1 MVPLGGN
8 IQTQQKLED
17 FNQPRR
23 ESWKDTQVTVTDD
36 LDDLAPQ
43 GTETCGAEV
52 TCSELLG
59 QACRLFPLTWV
70 FWELRCSLTPLGM
83 GARPLGHGDQLHR
96 SCTDIHTHS
105 HGTRQNP
112 NAGYFT
118 KASRKGTGH
127 FWSRCV
133 CVSPCLGCLRYV
145 PSPKIPHTLI
155 KVGVILIGVESEA
168 LRPKETQLSGGT
180 GI

>member
-8 IQTQQKLED
+8 IQIQQKLED
-17 FNQPRR
+17 FSQPRR
-23 ESWKDTQVTVTDD
+23 ESRKDTQVTVTDD
-36 LDDLAPQ
+36 IDDLAPQ

-52 TCSELLG
+52 TCSELWG

-70 FWELRCSLTPLGM
+70 FPELRCSLTPLSM

-96 SCTDIHTHS
+96 SCTDVHTHS
-105 HGTRQNP
+105 HGARQKP

-133 CVSPCLGCLRYV
+133 CVTPVLGVSGMFPHLRF
-145 PSPKIPHTLI
+145 PTPL
-155 KVGVILIGVESEA
+155 
-168 LRPKETQLSGGT
+168 
-180 GI
+180 

>member
-8 IQTQQKLED
+8 IQTQQKLDD
-17 FNQPRR
+17 FSQPRR

-36 LDDLAPQ
+36 INDLAPQ

-59 QACRLFPLTWV
+59 QACRFFPLTWV
-70 FWELRCSLTPLGM
+70 FRELRYSLTPLGM
-83 GARPLGHGDQLHR
+83 GA
-96 SCTDIHTHS
+96 SFTDIHTHS
-105 HGTRQNP
+105 HGTRQKP

-133 CVSPCLGCLRYV
+133 HVSPCLGCLRYV

-155 KVGVILIGVESEA
+155 KVGVILI
-168 LRPKETQLSGGT
+168 L
-180 GI
+180 